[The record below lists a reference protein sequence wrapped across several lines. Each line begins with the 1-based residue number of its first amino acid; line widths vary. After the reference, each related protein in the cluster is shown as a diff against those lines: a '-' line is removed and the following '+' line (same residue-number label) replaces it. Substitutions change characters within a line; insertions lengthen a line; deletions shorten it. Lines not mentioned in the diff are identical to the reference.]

1 MKKYKATANIGE
13 KKYSLVESF
22 LNDRDF
28 YEKKMYSRRYLST
41 VFLNLSQNKPIKI
54 QPRERLSSSLSNL
67 RDRKI
72 KFDLSLLNSRIN
84 NLERKVNFIEEYT
97 NSFLESSADLEKSL
111 ESEIEELELRYFEKA
126 DNVHVNNFTKE
137 KDKSGFRKKNVFR
150 TDFKTL
156 MPFEKKDIMESFFNI
171 GVSFP
176 VKSLETYDVAN
187 CIILDEK
194 TNVGDTLSK
203 VFTNQ
208 NPFDIFR
215 KSKIFRYALIKR
227 NKDTTSRS
235 YKRKTQYNDY
245 PYNLT
250 PTLTLK
256 IDLESYVSINYLK
269 ISPVSLQGF
278 KLNKLSYK
286 KDGSYINVI
295 INEIEIANKF
305 YVFFESFSSSE
316 IILEFEQ
323 RGCIENNKVVL
334 SDKAS
339 YYLNEALRGGGFVSR
354 VEENYEEITGFIYDL
369 SLKHIEIGK
378 VTFKNKGLIYSKPI
392 NVENFLSS
400 KTKVTA
406 SNFGDG
412 FFVEN
417 YLGIHLNNDED
428 SLMLQEMVP
437 LPDSKDS
444 QNEYLELRENIGR
457 VKLYPDINKNLNKDL
472 LRLEESSVTTDMDGK
487 IEAQSI
493 DFPAIQGL
501 PSYFL
506 GITPERSNNGQG
518 PLYITLKGED
528 QNIFI
533 SYRKDYLVNLFS
545 IEENAQK
552 DGYRYLL
559 NIDEWEEVPTESKA
573 IEYFKKYNIQV
584 YYYDNENAFF
594 KVYEDET
601 ELVLGEDYEYSL
613 DSKSSWITSYPER
626 KYFLKTKDEKIA
638 GSFYIKILNPNPEK
652 QYSVIYD
659 IEPEQ
664 TLVKD
669 KQVYLINEKIKLGR
683 EYRENYGY
691 IQNIIICRNSV
702 NDSEEV
708 SLIER
713 YQNVIYENEIIEKK
727 KKKIDLEFTL
737 EKSKRGNLI

>member
-1 MKKYKATANIGE
+1 MKKYKTTANIGE
-13 KKYSLVESF
+13 KKYRLVESF
-22 LNDRDF
+22 LNDKDF
-28 YEKKMYSRRYLST
+28 YEKKVYSRKYLST
-41 VFLNLSQNKPIKI
+41 IFLSLSENKPIKI
-54 QPRERLSSSLSNL
+54 QPKERLSSSLSNL

-72 KFDLSLLNSRIN
+72 KFDVSLLNSRIN
-84 NLERKVNFIEEYT
+84 NLENKVNFIEEYT
-97 NSFLESSADLEKSL
+97 NSFLESSADLERSL

-176 VKSLETYDVAN
+176 IKSFETYDVAN

-215 KSKIFRYALIKR
+215 KSKIFRYALIKK

-235 YKRKTQYNDY
+235 YKRKTQYSDY

-269 ISPVSLQGF
+269 VSPVSLQGF
-278 KLNKLSYK
+278 RLNKLSYK
-286 KDGSYINVI
+286 KDGSYIDVI
-295 INEIEIANKF
+295 INEIEVGNKF
-305 YVFFESFSSSE
+305 YIFFESFSTSE
-316 IILEFEQ
+316 ILLEFEQ
-323 RGCIENNKVVL
+323 RGCIENNKVIL
-334 SDKAS
+334 SDKES
-339 YYLNEALRGGGFVSR
+339 YYLNEALRGAGFISR
-354 VEENYEEITGFIYDL
+354 VEETYEEITGFIYDL

-417 YLGIHLNNDED
+417 YLGIHLNNGED
-428 SLMLQEMVP
+428 SLVLQEMVP
-437 LPDSKDS
+437 LPDSKNS

-472 LRLEESSVTTDMDGK
+472 LKLERGSLETNLDGAIEGTTVEFLAD
-487 IEAQSI
+487 Q
-493 DFPAIQGL
+493 F

-506 GITPERSNNGQG
+506 GITPERSLNGQG
-518 PLYITLKGED
+518 PLYISLSGED
-528 QNIFI
+528 QNIVI
-533 SYRKDYLVNLFS
+533 SYRKDYLIKIFS
-545 IEENAQK
+545 IEENYQRN
-552 DGYRYLL
+552 GYRYLL
-559 NIDEWEEVPTESKA
+559 NINEWEKVPTESEV
-573 IEYFKKYNIQV
+573 IEFFEKYDIQV
-584 YYYDNENAFF
+584 YYYDNPNAFF

-613 DSKSSWITSYPER
+613 DSKSSWIKSYPEK

-638 GSFYIKILNPNPEK
+638 GSFYIKVFNPNPEK
-652 QYSVIYD
+652 QYSVVYD
-659 IEPEQ
+659 IEQEQ
-664 TLVKD
+664 SLVKD
-669 KQVYLINEKIKLGR
+669 KQVYLINEKIKLGSN
-683 EYRENYGY
+683 YKENYGY
-691 IQNIIICRNSV
+691 IQNIIICRNSI

-708 SLIER
+708 SLVER

-727 KKKIDLEFTL
+727 KRKIDLEFTL